1 MNKKYQRYFLN
12 LEKVIPILS
21 HKKAQVIGQVFV
33 FILAVLVFVLVVTYG
48 YRAIKITL
56 ENQAILTLIQF
67 KNDLENTAES
77 IKARPG
83 SAREFKLRTPTNTN
97 EICFVD
103 FENPESLEQNRP
115 LIYSLWNSKRNIFL
129 LPKPSISFY
138 LPNFKVEN
146 GYCCINTKGN
156 ILLRFE
162 NIKNKLYFSSI
173 SEKCKK

>member
-115 LIYSLWNSKRNIFL
+115 LIYSLWNSKYFLITKTINI
-129 LPKPSISFY
+129 
-138 LPNFKVEN
+138 
-146 GYCCINTKGN
+146 
-156 ILLRFE
+156 ILLAQLQSRE
-162 NIKNKLYFSSI
+162 WLLLYKYKRKYIIKI
-173 SEKCKK
+173 